1 MSFLLNPSRIGKYAL
16 KKFKELGQDLKAEVD
31 YYSALRMGGF
41 IKLQHFILLLAVG
54 FIMVFFYFLQDIAV
68 NDLGMTNT
76 TGITTAFTNIENTMN
91 LLLGFIG
98 LAVLIAIGVG
108 AYSYAKRAGMGG
120 GGL

>member
-1 MSFLLNPSRIGKYAL
+1 
-16 KKFKELGQDLKAEVD
+16 
-31 YYSALRMGGF
+31 
-41 IKLQHFILLLAVG
+41 
-54 FIMVFFYFLQDIAV
+54 MVFFYFLQDIAV